1 MDLLKWTALSLLI
14 LVSSVQAK
22 DFNAKEISELK
33 QIHLKID
40 SSKKKKL
47 LYFWASW
54 CPDCRGKLRGELQ
67 DLKKQRK
74 DVEILTVNV
83 DRKQSKGESFIK
95 DESLPF
101 PVVRDESRVLR
112 KKLKVFSVP
121 SWAII
126 EQSDNK
132 SWKVIAKDAGS
143 DIAKITQNLGAQ

>member
-95 DESLPF
+95 DASLPF